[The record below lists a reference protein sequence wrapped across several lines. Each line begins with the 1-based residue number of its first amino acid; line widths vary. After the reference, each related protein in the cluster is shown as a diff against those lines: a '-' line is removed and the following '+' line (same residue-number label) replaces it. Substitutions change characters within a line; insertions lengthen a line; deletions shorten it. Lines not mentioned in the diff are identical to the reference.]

1 MASGIV
7 TVAVYDVLVL
17 PLWLLMTHRIPLP
30 ADVLGKWITRCGV
43 IENIREQLFVLTA
56 DMQKNGLTLASLSRR
71 SLPLSR
77 LYSVCSLF
85 NVGKKN
91 FCVDII
97 FFHLWVCS
105 LVPSVIRPQ
114 SGNLSEARFLWLF
127 QLECYSSGEPY
138 ASSCPTCT
146 FHTISSLRDLTSLFC
161 VWVF

>member
-97 FFHLWVCS
+97 FFQVLSDHNQVTCLKHVFCDYFSWSAIHLGSHMPQVVPHALFTQS
-105 LVPSVIRPQ
+105 LP
-114 SGNLSEARFLWLF
+114 
-127 QLECYSSGEPY
+127 
-138 ASSCPTCT
+138 
-146 FHTISSLRDLTSLFC
+146 
-161 VWVF
+161 